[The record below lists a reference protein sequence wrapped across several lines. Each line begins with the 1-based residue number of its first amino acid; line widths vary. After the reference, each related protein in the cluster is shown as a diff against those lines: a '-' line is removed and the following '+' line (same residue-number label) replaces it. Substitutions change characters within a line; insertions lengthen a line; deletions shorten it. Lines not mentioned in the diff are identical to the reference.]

1 MERMIFTTFQSIGSN
16 GNSTGSVYES
26 MSHSITISL
35 QALDKFCGIT
45 PTSQRGQTVYMFI
58 MLLIPLIP
66 IFALITQVSKQGINV
81 KKPSTIIIILTGNI
95 PERDPAERHHPAEGG
110 PGGDGRQCGAERRDG
125 PAGVQPAAGAQ
136 RDPSPHL
143 HHKPGQRER

>member
-1 MERMIFTTFQSIGSN
+1 MIFTTFQSIGSN

-66 IFALITQVSKQGINV
+66 IFALITQVSKQGMGKRILKLNINTSDLLYYY
-81 KKPSTIIIILTGNI
+81 P
-95 PERDPAERHHPAEGG
+95 DW
-110 PGGDGRQCGAERRDG
+110 
-125 PAGVQPAAGAQ
+125 
-136 RDPSPHL
+136 
-143 HHKPGQRER
+143 